1 MQETVKK
8 IPAPPAAGLLP
19 IRTVS
24 LLTGV
29 NPVTL
34 RAWERRYNLVTPQRT
49 PKGHRL
55 FTDNRMSSASIVS
68 SSCSTRAFLSV
79 MSNPCLSR
87 LPGKAIPSATTDDGD
102 IWKDHQDKML
112 NAIERFDEP
121 ALDSIYNDAL
131 SLYPVDIVNQRLT
144 TPLLRLLGE
153 RWKKR
158 ETGIAEEHFFSVYL
172 RNKLGT
178 RIHHLNQ
185 RSNGPLLLL
194 ACLPGELHETG
205 LLFFAL
211 AAVNAGYRVLILG
224 ANTPLQQIPGVLAI
238 KPCAGIVLS
247 SSSKPARGV
256 LDTGLPELMGQVKV
270 PVFVGGKTAV
280 SHQQPLEES
289 GIICLGE
296 NIARRPAAGQPVA
309 TGEQAPLICH
319 RHCSG
324 FAVTCASLTIPHCRH
339 WSRQATRPY
348 PCIFT
353 TKPMPTG
360 HWVRPAP
367 GGCIT
372 AWSHCNN
379 RCSNTAATC

>member
-1 MQETVKK
+1 MQQAAKQ

-34 RAWERRYNLVTPQRT
+34 RAWERRYRLVTPQRT

-55 FTDNRMSSASIVS
+55 YTRQDVERIHRIVE
-68 SSCSTRAFLSV
+68 LLNQGISV
-79 MSNPCLSR
+79 SHVKPL
-87 LPGKAIPSATTDDGD
+87 LEQVPGKPITPVTSTEEDT
-102 IWKDHQDKML
+102 WKDHQDKML
-112 NAIERFDEP
+112 SAIEQFDEP
-121 ALDSIYNDAL
+121 ALDSTYNDAL

-224 ANTPLQQIPGVLAI
+224 ANTPLQQIPVVVAK

-247 SSSKPARGV
+247 GSSKPARGV
-256 LDTGLPELMGQVKV
+256 LESELPELISKV
-270 PVFVGGKTAV
+270 SIPVFVGGKTAT
-280 SHQQPLEES
+280 SHQQALEQT

-296 NIARRPAAGQPVA
+296 NIASGLQRVNQMLQASQP
-309 TGEQAPLICH
+309 
-319 RHCSG
+319 R
-324 FAVTCASLTIPHCRH
+324 
-339 WSRQATRPY
+339 
-348 PCIFT
+348 
-353 TKPMPTG
+353 
-360 HWVRPAP
+360 
-367 GGCIT
+367 
-372 AWSHCNN
+372 
-379 RCSNTAATC
+379 

>member
-1 MQETVKK
+1 MQEAVKK

-29 NPVTL
+29 NSVTL

-55 FTDNRMSSASIVS
+55 YRQQDVERINRIVE
-68 SSCSTRAFLSV
+68 LLNQGISV
-79 MSNPCLSR
+79 GHVKPL
-87 LPGKAIPSATTDDGD
+87 LEQAPGKVITATDDGD
-102 IWKDHQDKML
+102 TWKDHQDKML

-121 ALDSIYNDAL
+121 ALDSTYNDAL

-224 ANTPLQQIPGVLAI
+224 ANTPLQQIPGVLA
-238 KPCAGIVLS
+238 KKACAGIVLS
-247 SSSKPARGV
+247 GSAKPARGV
-256 LDTGLPELMGQVKV
+256 LDTELPALVNQVV
-270 PVFVGGKTAV
+270 IPVFVGGKTSV
-280 SHQQPLEES
+280 SHQPQLDKI
-289 GIICLGE
+289 GTICLGE
-296 NIARRPAAGQPVA
+296 KIASGLQQVNQSL
-309 TGEQAPLICH
+309 QAN
-319 RHCSG
+319 
-324 FAVTCASLTIPHCRH
+324 
-339 WSRQATRPY
+339 
-348 PCIFT
+348 
-353 TKPMPTG
+353 KP
-360 HWVRPAP
+360 R
-367 GGCIT
+367 
-372 AWSHCNN
+372 
-379 RCSNTAATC
+379 